1 MKQEPKALTEN
12 NLSPSAPVPP
22 DRQKAIS
29 LTAGTLAF
37 FAACLF
43 LIAGLCRFSFY
54 VLKNHRNAVDK
65 DAFVKTYVDVQPYN
79 GFKNADYIAL
89 DSFKNGAPA
98 VFFDK
103 THSSAK
109 NTKPAKKQ
117 NSVPPLPVY
126 ASATAKPAE
135 HEPPLRAV
143 PARRLAP
150 AVKAPISVAAVSVK
164 KEKIPD
170 NAVSLDE
177 LIISG
182 TKILDDGDEK
192 IADAAEIEDAFAF
205 DIAKAELFE
214 PKEEKKHVPD
224 LPADVAD
231 PDKPPFTP
239 AIRKKSPAKTVWID
253 VAALRRS
260 LKEQENSAL
269 KILAAADKK
278 EAIKK
283 ENDALLKMGG
293 AKQIASLKNETA
305 SDTELNVSKDA
316 TKTEK
321 SKTSVAE
328 TRLPLKAVGKKED
341 ENVKK
346 AVRSKVAQAQ
356 KKTNDSFVQ
365 TENLWKIAVAN
376 GTPKNKLAVKKP
388 EPENEKIIAIKNL
401 AREEADNNSPSEE
414 YIEVKNTAPSSET
427 VIYRNGR
434 PHKIFN
440 KADESESKNTETAN
454 RKNNTPLDWMDRQQ
468 AAVWTSMAQS
478 DTPSV
483 WTLSS
488 NDTPH
493 NPEAA
498 KAFKVADVSEPAP
511 EKTTENEKDNVLTSA
526 EVRVVGEEKKP
537 EAKKSPLLLPLGSS
551 TPVSTSSPLPAA
563 SMPSSFSAPS
573 APAPALVHALPPPAS
588 FEQDEQSEQGD
599 DSIVGKIKSLFSSS
613 DAAPALPDLGSGSS
627 SSLPDLNR
635 KSATSKKSSSGRKN
649 SKKSASIGREDAFST
664 MERNAKRNTENELP
678 AELRLTFK
686 PGNAE
691 LTSTS
696 VKWVKAFG
704 NRAKKDIQ
712 RGIEVRMSNQIR
724 DIQEKRFAI
733 IRSILLGTGMEP
745 TQLFPVMTNRTP
757 HTIVLRAFD
766 IPEEGYEEYTS
777 SGNGVEERIYFRQW

>member
-103 THSSAK
+103 THPSAK

-356 KKTNDSFVQ
+356 KKANDSFVQ

-388 EPENEKIIAIKNL
+388 EPENEKIIAIKIWL
-401 AREEADNNSPSEE
+401 
-414 YIEVKNTAPSSET
+414 
-427 VIYRNGR
+427 
-434 PHKIFN
+434 
-440 KADESESKNTETAN
+440 
-454 RKNNTPLDWMDRQQ
+454 
-468 AAVWTSMAQS
+468 
-478 DTPSV
+478 
-483 WTLSS
+483 
-488 NDTPH
+488 
-493 NPEAA
+493 
-498 KAFKVADVSEPAP
+498 
-511 EKTTENEKDNVLTSA
+511 
-526 EVRVVGEEKKP
+526 EKKP
-537 EAKKSPLLLPLGSS
+537 TIIPRRKNTSKSKTPRLLQK
-551 TPVSTSSPLPAA
+551 
-563 SMPSSFSAPS
+563 PSFTGT
-573 APAPALVHALPPPAS
+573 
-588 FEQDEQSEQGD
+588 DGRT
-599 DSIVGKIKSLFSSS
+599 KSLTK
-613 DAAPALPDLGSGSS
+613 PTKPN
-627 SSLPDLNR
+627 PKTR
-635 KSATSKKSSSGRKN
+635 KRRIVKT
-649 SKKSASIGREDAFST
+649 I
-664 MERNAKRNTENELP
+664 
-678 AELRLTFK
+678 LRLT
-686 PGNAE
+686 GWIA
-691 LTSTS
+691 
-696 VKWVKAFG
+696 
-704 NRAKKDIQ
+704 NRLPYGPAW
-712 RGIEVRMSNQIR
+712 
-724 DIQEKRFAI
+724 
-733 IRSILLGTGMEP
+733 L
-745 TQLFPVMTNRTP
+745 NRTHRRYGLFRP
-757 HTIVLRAFD
+757 TTRRTIPKRQKLSRLRTFLN
-766 IPEEGYEEYTS
+766 PLPKKRRKMKKTT
-777 SGNGVEERIYFRQW
+777 F